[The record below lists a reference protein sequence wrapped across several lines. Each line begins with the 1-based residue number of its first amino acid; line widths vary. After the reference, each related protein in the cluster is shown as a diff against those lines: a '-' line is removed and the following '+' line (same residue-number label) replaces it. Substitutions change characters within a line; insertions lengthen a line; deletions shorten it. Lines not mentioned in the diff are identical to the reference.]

1 MGDHFVD
8 ICFDFQGKNFVVS
21 GASSGIGQQLTLEL
35 LEAGAC
41 VLAIARHMSSC
52 VDLLKKYSDRL
63 VAADLDVKDHES
75 LKTTIYSFVDQ
86 FGKIDGSVHCAGQAN
101 LMPIN
106 VWNYKKAS
114 DIMDVN
120 LWAGIALMKIL
131 ARKIVSNHGASY
143 VYVSSVSA
151 VKGQKGLSVYSASK
165 AALDAMVRC
174 AAQEL
179 AVKSYRVNSVC
190 LGWVETNMTKNVENV
205 SPDAVLGKGKP
216 EDVSGMILFLLSSK
230 ASWITGAS
238 FVVDGG
244 YLA

>member
-1 MGDHFVD
+1 MD
-8 ICFDFQGKNFVVS
+8 IRFDYHGKNFVVS

-52 VDLLKKYSDRL
+52 ADLLKGFSDQL
-63 VAADLDVKDHES
+63 MAVDLDVTDHE
-75 LKTTIYSFVDQ
+75 LMKKTVYSFVDKY
-86 FGKIDGSVHCAGQAN
+86 GKIDGSVHCAGQAN

-106 VWNYKKAS
+106 VWDHKKAL

-165 AALDAMVRC
+165 AALDAAVRC

-205 SPDAVLGKGKP
+205 SPEAVLGKGKP
-216 EDVSGMILFLLSSK
+216 ENVSGMILFLLSSR
-230 ASWITGAS
+230 ASWITGAT